1 MTLERRNLKRSDIE
15 QILPHRRPFMF
26 LESVE
31 VIEPGV
37 KATGTLEDLS
47 HPDFAFLKGHF
58 PSFPIV
64 PGAILMETLAE
75 LSGIAVSSRISGQH
89 NKIGVLRRDAMDY
102 KQMVKPGDSVQ
113 LEAEVFALKM
123 NIGRSRVKA
132 MKDGKIAAE
141 GEIVFALIDKPE
153 TEPLS

>member
-1 MTLERRNLKRSDIE
+1 MSPERRSLKRTDIE
-15 QILPHRRPFMF
+15 GILPHRRPFMF
-26 LESVE
+26 LESAEIV
-31 VIEPGV
+31 EPGV
-37 KATGTLEDLS
+37 KAIGVLADLS

-75 LSGIAVSSRISGQH
+75 LSGIAVSSRASGQH

-102 KQMVKPGDSVQ
+102 KQMVKPGDLVQ

-123 NIGRSRVKA
+123 GIGRSRVKA
-132 MKDGKIAAE
+132 IKDGKTVVE

-153 TEPLS
+153 TQLLS